1 MDQEALDKA
10 LDGPGMPGI
19 DAIMAFENGELDQDQ
34 VVQLIQH
41 GIDHSWV
48 WSLQGFYGRTA
59 VSLIDAGL
67 CHPKA

>member
-19 DAIMAFENGELDQDQ
+19 DAIIAFENGELDQDQ

-41 GIDHSWV
+41 GIDHGWV
-48 WSLQGFYGRTA
+48 NQLQGMYGRTA
-59 VSLIDAGL
+59 RDLINAGL